1 MSRSTATSSDGSVE
15 ALLAGFVV
23 YLREQRGVSAL
34 TIDAYLG
41 DVRRFLTARGDA
53 SLRGLTAAEVSKV
66 VLGAPVAGRA
76 PATVKRYG
84 CAVRAFLRYGHL
96 VGLIETD
103 LSGAVLPMADRRRSL
118 LPQGLTEAQVR
129 ALLHSCDRRRAVG
142 RRDYAVIVLMLRL
155 GLRVSE
161 VAALRLDDIDWRAGT
176 VTVRGKK
183 ARVDQL
189 PLPADVG
196 DAIAGYLRRGRPYI
210 PGRELFV
217 GVTGRQVGLAGR
229 GVSYIVY
236 RACARAGLAPFGA
249 HRLRHTAAC
258 QMLAAGGSLAEIG
271 QVLRHDSAQT
281 TAEYA
286 CVDVERLRTIARCW
300 PAWTRS

>member
-1 MSRSTATSSDGSVE
+1 MSRSTALSSDGSVE

-23 YLREQRGVSAL
+23 HLREQRGVSAL
-34 TIDAYLG
+34 TSGVYVG
-41 DVRRFLTARGDA
+41 DVRRFLTARGDV
-53 SLRGLTAAEVSKV
+53 SLRELTAAEVSKT
-66 VLGAPVAGRA
+66 VLSAPVAGRA
-76 PATVKRYG
+76 PATVKQYG
-84 CAVRAFLRYGHL
+84 CAVRAFLRYCH
-96 VGLIETD
+96 VAGLIETD

-118 LPQGLTEAQVR
+118 LPQGLTAAQVQ

-142 RRDYAVIVLMLRL
+142 RRNYAVIVLMLRL

-183 ARVDQL
+183 ARADQL

-196 DAIAGYLRRGRPYI
+196 DAIAGYLQRGRP
-210 PGRELFV
+210 RTTARAVFV
-217 GVTGRQVGLAGR
+217 GAT
-229 GVSYIVY
+229 SPH
-236 RACARAGLAPFGA
+236 AGLACSAVSSIVRRASVRVGLTPFGP

-258 QMLAAGGSLAEIG
+258 QMLRAGGSLAEIG
-271 QVLRHDSAQT
+271 QVLRHESAQT

-286 CVDVERLRTIARCW
+286 CVDVQRLRTIARRW
-300 PAWTRS
+300 PAGTTS

>member
-1 MSRSTATSSDGSVE
+1 VSRSTDGPGGSVE

-23 YLREQRGVSAL
+23 HLREQRGVSAL
-34 TIDAYLG
+34 TIDAYVG

-53 SLRGLTAAEVSKV
+53 GLRELTAAEVSKT

-84 CAVRAFLRYGHL
+84 CAVRSFLRYGHL
-96 VGLIETD
+96 AGLIETD

-129 ALLHSCDRRRAVG
+129 ALLRSCDRRRAVG

-176 VTVRGKK
+176 VTVHGKK

-196 DAIAGYLRRGRPYI
+196 DAIAGYLRHGQPRVT
-210 PGRELFV
+210 GRELFV
-217 GVTGRQVGLAGR
+217 DVTGRQVGLGSR
-229 GVSYIVY
+229 GVSCIVY
-236 RACARAGLAPFGA
+236 RGCARAGLAPFGA

-258 QMLAAGGSLAEIG
+258 QMLRAGGSLAEIG
-271 QVLRHDSAQT
+271 QVLRHESAQT

-286 CVDVERLRTIARCW
+286 CVDVKRLRTIARPW
-300 PAWTRS
+300 PAGTTS